1 MHVELTQ
8 FLSACKM
15 TQMGTHR
22 ILHCLQLY
30 SLSRLHTVSVPS
42 SLTSRSSD
50 PFHISYN
57 DLKIVRS
64 NYILSKCTLTGLGL
78 VISLTTWLRMC
89 RIFTRVTSS
98 AIDLFCETIRTT
110 ILTSHTVLTFYR
122 STFRIGSG

>member
-1 MHVELTQ
+1 MHVELTR

-22 ILHCLQLY
+22 IWLCLQLY
-30 SLSRLHTVSVPS
+30 SLSRLHTASEPS
-42 SLTSRSSD
+42 SLMSRSSD
-50 PFHISYN
+50 LFHIFYN
-57 DLKIVRS
+57 DLKMVRS
-64 NYILSKCTLTGLGL
+64 SYILSKCTLTGLRL
-78 VISLTTWLRMC
+78 VRSLTTWLRMC

-110 ILTSHTVLTFYR
+110 ILTNHTQLTFYR

>member
-15 TQMGTHR
+15 IQMGTHR
-22 ILHCLQLY
+22 IWLCLQLY

-42 SLTSRSSD
+42 FLTSRSSD
-50 PFHISYN
+50 PYHIFYN
-57 DLKIVRS
+57 DLKMIKS
-64 NYILSKCTLTGLGL
+64 YYILSKFTLTGLRL
-78 VISLTTWLRMC
+78 VRSLTTWLWMC

-98 AIDLFCETIRTT
+98 AIYLFCETIRTT
-110 ILTSHTVLTFYR
+110 ILTSNTKLTFYR